1 MNTWNIIEPG
11 LIELATTKIR
21 IRHER
26 LDVYQ
31 FVVESDGQ
39 KLHRTATLGSAK
51 LDALA
56 ICNELLL
63 MGIEP

>member
-1 MNTWNIIEPG
+1 METNTWNIIEPG

-21 IRHER
+21 IRHDISE
-26 LDVYQ
+26 
-31 FVVESDGQ
+31 FVVESNGR
-39 KLHRTATLGSAK
+39 KMRHTATLATAK
-51 LDALA
+51 MEALA